1 MREQLGDD
9 YETEFNRASGAQ
21 LLSRNYRTISGTDI
35 AGDVRRRDEAENGDI
50 SVSDFLRS
58 VSATAAGMAEGAR
71 MGANKVLGVGE
82 GVQMSPSRPA
92 RAGGRHEPAHEGRPC
107 QEVL

>member
-21 LLSRNYRTISGTDI
+21 PLSRNYSDDIPGTDI
-35 AGDVRRRDEAENGDI
+35 AGDVQRRDEAENGDI

-58 VSATAAGMAEGAR
+58 VGATAAGMAEGA
-71 MGANKVLGVGE
+71 GWAANKVFGVGE
-82 GVQMSPSRPA
+82 GVQNVAKSARRPLRKA
-92 RAGGRHEPAHEGRPC
+92 
-107 QEVL
+107 